1 MPEMKK
7 LLLALAFL
15 VPVLESQSFT
25 SEETVAITILA
36 EARGEGQSGMYAV
49 ACVISQRAIERK
61 ISAAKVCTQKWQFSC
76 WNHNDP
82 QRGKLGRLLNLPQA
96 KYAKMLAK
104 NIMNLQRSYVGYA
117 NHYHTHSVKPYWSK
131 GKTPIKVLG
140 NHKFFKL

>member
-1 MPEMKK
+1 MKLKK
-7 LLLALAFL
+7 LLIALALL

-104 NIMNLQRSYVGYA
+104 NIMNLERSYVGYA

-131 GKTPIKVLG
+131 GKKAVKTIG
-140 NHKFFKL
+140 NHRFFKL

>member
-1 MPEMKK
+1 MKK

-117 NHYHTHSVKPYWSK
+117 NHYHIHSVKPYWSK

>member
-1 MPEMKK
+1 MKMKK
-7 LLLALAFL
+7 ILLTLAVL
-15 VPVLESQSFT
+15 VPVFETQSFT
-25 SEETVAITILA
+25 PEETVAITILA
-36 EARGEGQSGMYAV
+36 EARGEGERGMYAV

-76 WNHNDP
+76 WNPNDP
-82 QRGKLGRLLNLPQA
+82 QRGKLGRLLNLSQA
-96 KYAKMLAK
+96 KYAMRLAK

-117 NHYHTHSVKPYWSK
+117 NHYHTHRVKPYWSK